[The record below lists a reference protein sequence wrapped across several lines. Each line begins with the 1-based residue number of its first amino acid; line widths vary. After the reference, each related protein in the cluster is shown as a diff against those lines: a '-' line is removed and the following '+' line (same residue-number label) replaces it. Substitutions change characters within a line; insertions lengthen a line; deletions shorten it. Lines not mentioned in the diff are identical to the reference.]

1 MGRGFAY
8 AHKAGQRPY
17 GQPADGYRD
26 ASPRPQTVGSSRN
39 VQRVQ
44 RIATSVPAP
53 EVIMC
58 SALTRSGA
66 PCKGRPVTGSD
77 LCVFHTEKE

>member
-8 AHKAGQRPY
+8 AHKAGHRPD

-26 ASPRPQTVGSSRN
+26 ASPRPQTVGPSRN

-58 SALTRSGA
+58 SSLTRDGA

-77 LCVFHTEKE
+77 LCVFHTPKE